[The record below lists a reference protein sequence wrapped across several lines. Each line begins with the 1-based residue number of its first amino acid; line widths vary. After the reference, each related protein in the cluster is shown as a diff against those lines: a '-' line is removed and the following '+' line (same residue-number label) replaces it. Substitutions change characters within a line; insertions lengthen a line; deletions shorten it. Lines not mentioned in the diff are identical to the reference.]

1 MGEEGF
7 NVNDVVLMSDKGK
20 KTSVCSVKFNE
31 SNINQD
37 NHTPIFYIHE
47 KTYSLKFSIT
57 PETGTKLEE
66 IFRISN
72 KEKAILNK
80 IRRKYIKRLKKKLP
94 PHRLKESLKITGE

>member
-1 MGEEGF
+1 M
-7 NVNDVVLMSDKGK
+7 
-20 KTSVCSVKFNE
+20 KFNE
-31 SNINQD
+31 CNLNQD

-80 IRRKYIKRLKKKLP
+80 IRRKIYKTPQKEISASQI
-94 PHRLKESLKITGE
+94 KESLKITGE

>member
-1 MGEEGF
+1 MGED
-7 NVNDVVLMSDKGK
+7 NINDVVLVKDGEEKFSI
-20 KTSVCSVKFNE
+20 CSVRFNE
-31 SNINQD
+31 CNINED

-80 IRRKYIKRLKKKLP
+80 IRRKYIKRLKKKFP